1 VQQVKRQQPLQLHV
15 LIAMQTQ
22 HQKQDRKLVLLIAM
36 QAIKKLALHAFHV
49 MQALRQHLLQLHVQL
64 AQQEKYHQQQQRLV
78 LIIAL
83 QAKKQMVPNV
93 LIVH

>member
-1 VQQVKRQQPLQLHV
+1 VP
-15 LIAMQTQ
+15 LIA
-22 HQKQDRKLVLLIAM
+22 L

-49 MQALRQHLLQLHVQL
+49 MQALRQQPLQLNVL
-64 AQQEKYHQQQQRLV
+64 IAQQEKYHQQHQRLV
-78 LIIAL
+78 LIIAQ

>member
-1 VQQVKRQQPLQLHV
+1 VQ
-15 LIAMQTQ
+15 
-22 HQKQDRKLVLLIAM
+22 
-36 QAIKKLALHAFHV
+36 
-49 MQALRQHLLQLHVQL
+49 QALRQQLLQLHVQI